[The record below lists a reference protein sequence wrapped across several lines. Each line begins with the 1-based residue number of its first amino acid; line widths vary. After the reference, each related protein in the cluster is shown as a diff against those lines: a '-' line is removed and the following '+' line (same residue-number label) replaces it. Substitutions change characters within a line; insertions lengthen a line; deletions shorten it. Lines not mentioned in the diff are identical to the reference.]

1 MNNFVNIFVPMIS
14 IAAFGF
20 SGSLHCLG
28 MCSPLVA
35 SCQKKTWQYFV
46 SRGISYTII
55 GLISGYL
62 GTFLLKDFFNLSA
75 KKIALIVVTICFIQI
90 FFLLKPINIFTNK
103 AQKIVIFINR
113 YSPLSQA
120 ATLGIITALLPCGF
134 LYSAILMS
142 ATFANPWL
150 SAAGML
156 AFACATSPILI
167 GSKGL
172 ILLFS
177 KRNPNFYKYFT
188 VFILCIIAFIA
199 LLRGGY
205 FHSSENKIQ
214 NTNGTEVECH

>member
-1 MNNFVNIFVPMIS
+1 MNNFVNIFVPMLS

-62 GTFLLKDFFNLSA
+62 GTFLFKNFLNLSA
-75 KKIALIVVTICFIQI
+75 KKIAILIVFICLIQI
-90 FFLLKPINIFTNK
+90 YFQLKPSKFLNSK
-103 AQKIVIFINR
+103 AQNFANFLNK

-150 SAAGML
+150 SAGGML
-156 AFACATSPILI
+156 IFAISTSPILI
-167 GSKGL
+167 SSRGL
-172 ILLFS
+172 TLLFS
-177 KRNPNFYKYFT
+177 KRNPNFYKYFSI
-188 VFILCIIAFIA
+188 FILFLIAFIA
-199 LLRGGY
+199 LLRGGF
-205 FHSSENKIQ
+205 FHSADHKFHSNDETKM
-214 NTNGTEVECH
+214 ECH